1 MEMVLMV
8 VEEDER
14 EQYKK
19 EKMQK
24 VVGEGEG

>member
-1 MEMVLMV
+1 MEMVLLV
-8 VEEDER
+8 VEEDEK